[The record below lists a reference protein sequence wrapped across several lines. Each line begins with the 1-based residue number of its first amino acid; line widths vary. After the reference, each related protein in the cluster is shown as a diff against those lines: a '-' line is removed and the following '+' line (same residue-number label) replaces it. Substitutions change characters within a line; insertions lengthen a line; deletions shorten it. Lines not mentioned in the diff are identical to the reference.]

1 MLNSNAVKMLLNVP
15 DTLTGVVRDIG
26 ENPWWQNIFYI
37 SMAFFLPLQWAV
49 WFLFGLVIMDTI
61 ASIYR
66 QIKSAKEKLRC
77 KLKRP
82 LTWRERQRVRAEVF
96 EPKKIGTPIE
106 KLVVYIM
113 VLMMFFVADV
123 MLFKTDPADAG
134 GNLFSL
140 TNGVL
145 MLLAGREITSFL
157 GHAFEITHLTV
168 FKDISRFFKKYQK
181 DGLDRISPG
190 QNGKPENEDVY
201 IEEEEA
207 KNE

>member
-15 DTLTGVVRDIG
+15 DTLTGAVRDIG
-26 ENPWWQNIFYI
+26 ENPLWCNLFYI
-37 SMAFFLPLQWAV
+37 SMAFFLPLQWAI
-49 WFLFGLVIMDTI
+49 WFLFSLVILDTI
-61 ASIYR
+61 ASVYR
-66 QIKSAKEKLRC
+66 QIKVAKLKLRC

-96 EPKKIGTPIE
+96 EPRKIGTPIE
-106 KLVVYIM
+106 KLVVYIL

-123 MLFKTDPADAG
+123 ILFKTDPADAG
-134 GNLFSL
+134 GSLFSL

-168 FKDISRFFKKYQK
+168 FKDISKFFKKYQK
-181 DGLDRISPG
+181 EGLEQVSPG
-190 QNGKPENEDVY
+190 QNGAPKDEDIY
-201 IEEEEA
+201 IEKEEG
-207 KNE
+207 KND